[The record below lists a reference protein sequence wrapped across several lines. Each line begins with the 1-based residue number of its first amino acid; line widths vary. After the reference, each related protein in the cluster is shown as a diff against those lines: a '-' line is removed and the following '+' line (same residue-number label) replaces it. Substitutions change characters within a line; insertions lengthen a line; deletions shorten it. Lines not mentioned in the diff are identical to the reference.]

1 MQIISASR
9 RTDIPAFYGEWF
21 MNRIREGYFIFKN
34 PYNAKQMSKISLR
47 PEDVTAIVFWT
58 KNPAPFMKYL
68 DELQDRGYRFY
79 FQYTL
84 NGYGPEMEPFLP
96 SVEKRIKTFKKLSEK
111 IGKEKVIWRYDPVI
125 FSNVHSS
132 DYHREK
138 FSYILNELKDFTTR
152 VVISFVDEYRKAT
165 INFKKLKE
173 EGIEIYQPPEVIIKS
188 FAYFMAEE
196 AKKLGL
202 EIQSC
207 AENIAYL
214 PAAGIMPGKCIDADY
229 IEKVFSL
236 TLPEKLHLKDKSQ
249 RQECGCVVSKD
260 VGVYDTCLHG
270 CKYCYAGSYEAGKKN
285 YEKHDPNSPLLI
297 GKYDGGEAE
306 PTLF

>member
-1 MQIISASR
+1 MLIISASR

-34 PYNAKQMSKISLR
+34 PYNARQMSKVSLR

-58 KNPAPFMKYL
+58 KNPEPFLKYL
-68 DELQDRGYRFY
+68 DELLDRGYRFY

-84 NGYGPEMEPFLP
+84 NGYGPEMESFLP
-96 SVEKRIKTFKKLSEK
+96 PLKKRIETFKKLSEK

-188 FAYFMAEE
+188 FAYFMAYE
-196 AKKLGL
+196 AKKVGL

-214 PAAGIMPGKCIDADY
+214 PEAGIVPGKCIDADY
-229 IEKVFSL
+229 IEKVFKL
-236 TLPEKLHLKDKSQ
+236 TLPKKLHLKDKSQ

-270 CKYCYAGSYEAGKKN
+270 CKYCYAGSYEKGKKN
-285 YEKHDPNSPLLI
+285 YEKHDPHSPLLI
-297 GKYDGGEAE
+297 WKYDEGEEE